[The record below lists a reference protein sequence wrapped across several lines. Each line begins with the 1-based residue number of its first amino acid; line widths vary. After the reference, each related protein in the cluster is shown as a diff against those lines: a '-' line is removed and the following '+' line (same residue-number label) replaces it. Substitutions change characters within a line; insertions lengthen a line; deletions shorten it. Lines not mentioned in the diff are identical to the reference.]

1 MSNRTIW
8 FPRRQQKLQG
18 RHTSNQCGIGGC
30 LEIGGGGNRDQIG
43 PRSETSANDE
53 AKHEMEKGPEEVAVK
68 QDKTQGEET
77 DIRAEAVASS

>member
-1 MSNRTIW
+1 VPKAESSANG
-8 FPRRQQKLQG
+8 QG
-18 RHTSNQCGIGGC
+18 GHQ
-30 LEIGGGGNRDQIG
+30 DQIG
-43 PRSETSANDE
+43 PWSGTSVDDE